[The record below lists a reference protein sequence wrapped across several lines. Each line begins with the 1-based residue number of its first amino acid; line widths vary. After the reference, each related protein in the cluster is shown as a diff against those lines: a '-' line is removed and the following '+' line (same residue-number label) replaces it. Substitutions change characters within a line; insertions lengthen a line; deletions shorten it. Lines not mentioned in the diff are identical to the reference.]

1 MNRALLVKALK
12 FVKECSGLIYYNNL
26 DLDNFDE
33 SAELEELREL
43 FSKWIKEDQWT
54 EEQKVLMREIINAEN
69 TFAGG
74 TTKQLIEIH
83 KDLSELDNSDID
95 EHEKE
100 IKREELKERLKRALQ
115 ESDSKV
121 FSTSLGDKTKE
132 ELLSILNKTNLG
144 KVVGE
149 GINLINIPERFIIK
163 INIR

>member
-12 FVKECSGLIYYNNL
+12 FVKEYSGLIYYNNL

-33 SAELEELREL
+33 STELEELREL
-43 FSKWIKEDQWT
+43 FSKWINEDQWT
-54 EEQKVLMREIINAEN
+54 EEQRVLMREIINAEN

-74 TTKQLIEIH
+74 TTRQLIEIH
-83 KDLSELDNSDID
+83 KDLSELDKQNLSPQDL
-95 EHEKE
+95 ELRRNE
-100 IKREELKERLKRALQ
+100 IKERLRRVLE
-115 ESDSKV
+115 ESESKT
-121 FSTSLGDKTKE
+121 FSTSLGDKSKE